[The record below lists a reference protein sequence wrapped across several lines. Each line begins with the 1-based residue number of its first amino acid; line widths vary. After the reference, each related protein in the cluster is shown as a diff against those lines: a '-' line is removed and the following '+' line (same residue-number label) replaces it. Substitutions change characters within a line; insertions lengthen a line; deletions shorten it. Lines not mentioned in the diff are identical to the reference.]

1 MPAAV
6 PTVIGTSI
14 DIGSGPHLDILT
26 SAGFAFREV
35 SRNVNLRDND
45 QLISALTAADAV
57 IAGAEPYPRKV
68 IEALPRLRA
77 IARSGVGYDAIDL
90 AACDAADVVVITTP
104 GVNHHSVAEHTFA
117 LLFGVARGFP
127 MADRRVREGKWKR
140 TYGPR
145 VMGSTIGIVGLGRIG
160 QAVATRATGVGMKV
174 LAYEPF
180 PAQVFL
186 KEWPSVALTSL
197 NDLFARSDYVSL
209 HLPLS
214 PETQHLINSKSLA
227 SMKPGSVLINT
238 ARGGLV
244 DENALCDALRSGHLR
259 AAALDVFEVEPLP
272 LASPLLEFDNVLFA
286 GHTAGIDYESKL
298 DTFKMCADN
307 LVTLYTGG
315 WPAECVVNRREANG
329 WKWTRG

>member
-1 MPAAV
+1 VSAAV
-6 PTVIGTSI
+6 PTVIGISI
-14 DIGSGPHLDILT
+14 DVGSGPHLDILK
-26 SAGFAFREV
+26 SAGFEFREV
-35 SRNVNLRDND
+35 SRSLNLKDNA

-90 AACDAADVVVITTP
+90 AACDEAGVVVMTTP

-127 MADRRVREGKWKR
+127 MAHLRVRECKWKR
-140 TYGPR
+140 TSGPR
-145 VMGSTIGIVGLGRIG
+145 VMGSTIGVVGLGRIG
-160 QAVATRATGVGMKV
+160 QAVATRAIGVGMNV

-180 PAQVFL
+180 PSQAFL
-186 KEWPSVALTSL
+186 KEWPAVVLTSL
-197 NDLFARSDYVSL
+197 DDLFAKSDYVSL

-214 PETQHLINSKSLA
+214 PETRHLINSKTLA
-227 SMKPGSVLINT
+227 RMKPGSVLINT

-244 DENALCDALRSGHLR
+244 DENALCEALRSGHLR

-272 LASPLLEFDNVLFA
+272 LSSPLLAFDNVLFA
-286 GHTAGIDYESKL
+286 GHTAGIDNESKY

-307 LVTLYTGG
+307 LVALYTGG
-315 WPAECVVNRREANG
+315 WPAECVVNLRGTNG
-329 WKWTRG
+329 WKWSRG